1 MEMIWQDHRSGQVKR
16 RFFFYLPDSHT
27 QKLDTLFGFEDML
40 TKMSRNRQKE
50 RASRNVSSAIF
61 RHEPS

>member
-1 MEMIWQDHRSGQVKR
+1 
-16 RFFFYLPDSHT
+16 
-27 QKLDTLFGFEDML
+27 ML